1 MNKMM
6 ITMAV
11 VLLAFLA
18 SCGNASEKKTN
29 KEEQTETAAANDV
42 AVYPLDSLLAHADE
56 LVGQTVK
63 VRGHVTHTC
72 KHSGKRC
79 FLAGNDENASLRVE
93 AGGEIGGFNRELV
106 GSELEIKGVVRERK
120 LTQEYI
126 SQYEKDV
133 EAQKTEEDGSAET
146 CQAELNNIESMR
158 QWMKTNQKEYYPIY
172 YMDGEAYEVVE
183 E

>member
-1 MNKMM
+1 MNKIL

-11 VLLAFLA
+11 MSLFLA
-18 SCGNASEKKTN
+18 SCGNATQKKTSDA
-29 KEEQTETAAANDV
+29 EQTETAAVSDLT
-42 AVYPLDSLLAHADE
+42 VYELDSLLAHAEDF
-56 LVGQTVK
+56 VGQTVK

-106 GSELEIKGVVRERK
+106 GSELEIKGIVRERK

-126 SQYEKDV
+126 NQYEKDV
-133 EAQKTEEDGSAET
+133 EAQKIEEDGSAET
-146 CQAELNNIESMR
+146 CKAELNNIESMR
-158 QWMKTNQKEYYPIY
+158 QWMNANNKEYYPIY
-172 YMDGEAYEVVE
+172 YMDGEDYDVVQK
-183 E
+183 